1 MGTPLFTGDVF
12 QWACFCNV
20 LNISKNIAVFV
31 SRLTRDP
38 TQRHFLA
45 QIRGDNPGVLGS
57 GDQVIGY
64 PEFLRTKVTDASPIP
79 EGIN

>member
-1 MGTPLFTGDVF
+1 MIDSAPFRRVLFSHHADRVALEIGV
-12 QWACFCNV
+12 WGREKGA
-20 LNISKNIAVFV
+20 
-31 SRLTRDP
+31 RDP

-45 QIRGDNPGVLGS
+45 EIRGDNPGVLGS

-64 PEFLRTKVTDASPIP
+64 PEFFRTKVTDVSPVP